1 MTVDKNDFIYMKI
14 YNDIY
19 EKIKSNVLKPGG
31 RIQPENVLK
40 EQYNVSRDSIRK
52 ALQKLENDGLIS
64 RRAGAGT
71 YVTSKIADY
80 SLASQESF
88 TEQMIKIGKV
98 PSSEILSIEILSD
111 YDAEIGEKLDLV
123 PGEKLY
129 RVCRVRKA
137 DGDPMA
143 LEIVYVSQKLV
154 PNLHTLLYED
164 TSLYKLYEDYYNL
177 KMKDM
182 EVHIEAELADKD
194 VQKKLRLKENTPIL
208 KISGVMQLE
217 DQRPHYYFVCYHIGH
232 KYSFSVRLPRKR
244 AS

>member
-1 MTVDKNDFIYMKI
+1 MCSSD
-14 YNDIY
+14 
-19 EKIKSNVLKPGG
+19 
-31 RIQPENVLK
+31 
-40 EQYNVSRDSIRK
+40 
-52 ALQKLENDGLIS
+52 LENDGLIS
-64 RRAGAGT
+64 RRAGTGT

-80 SLASQESF
+80 SLANQESF
-88 TEQMIKIGKV
+88 TEQMKKIGKI

-111 YDAEIGEKLDLV
+111 YEAEIGEMLDLV

-177 KMKDM
+177 KMKDFRN
-182 EVHIEAELADKD
+182 K
-194 VQKKLRLKENTPIL
+194 RLSYERGACAVDRK
-208 KISGVMQLE
+208 
-217 DQRPHYYFVCYHIGH
+217 
-232 KYSFSVRLPRKR
+232 SVV
-244 AS
+244 